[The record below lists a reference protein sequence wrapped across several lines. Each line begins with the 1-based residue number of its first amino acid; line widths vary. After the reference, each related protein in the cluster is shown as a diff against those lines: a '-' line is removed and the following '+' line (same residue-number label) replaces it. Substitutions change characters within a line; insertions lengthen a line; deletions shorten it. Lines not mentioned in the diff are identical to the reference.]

1 MMKKKLF
8 TGILVAAMSLSVLSA
23 PAFAAKQYY
32 SFSVTTSNDVA
43 YTAGNPKDD
52 DEQRAYVYTQSGNIA
67 SSDRFYF
74 SVYSQPINNSTYKQT
89 SYTQITSNSGRYL
102 LNYYTHVSKGQYK
115 YLQAD
120 TDRYK
125 VSVSGYWYS

>member
-8 TGILVAAMSLSVLSA
+8 TGILAAAMSLSVLSV
-23 PAFAAKQYY
+23 PAFAANHAY

-52 DEQRAYVYTQSGNIA
+52 SEQRAYVYTQSGNITSA
-67 SSDRFYF
+67 DRFYF
-74 SVYSQPINNSTYKQT
+74 SVYSQPINNSKYKQT
-89 SYTQITSNSGRYL
+89 SYTQIKSNSARYL
-102 LNYYTHVSKGQYK
+102 INYYIQVYKGQYK

-120 TDRYK
+120 TDEYN
-125 VSVSGYWYS
+125 VSVRGYWYS